1 MKEKHII
8 LMEQQACEYFAL
20 SGKEISDRDLHTEFT
35 ELTNKLADNY
45 TQYETILSFAEA
57 AVVGDDEFS
66 KESSNSLH
74 NIENKEREEVAHLK
88 TAISI
93 GQKMI
98 KKKDLKE
105 ACLKAAKEGNQLE
118 AENKRKEYIQ
128 VSEELSDLLEKNPE
142 AEKIRQKYALKE
154 MESFAR
160 GNNLDIKKLKPLPK
174 VGSKELREL
183 REKNMNEIVKLQD
196 KDLIPIEGARVF
208 VGGLCTGNQIIPEH
222 YFVEVYYGKDD
233 PRNMTLDT
241 FINQRAPV
249 IVSKAVL
256 PGEPHH
262 PGCEGSPSPAE
273 NVVLVE
279 VDGLTQGQLDIITRK
294 KRELEVIEAAK
305 LYHYENYKKNPKY
318 DKDIDPTKPQ
328 LILNWDDRK
337 RPKRLTEEEQLKIA
351 KQLESP
357 KVEEET
363 ALEIKTR
370 KVEKLKDS
378 FKDYINTLKSR
389 GSDYSYGKVESL
401 FSYVGLSGY
410 SKTQKLNAI
419 DHLINQFEGEDA
431 EPLNATDIGALTS
444 GSLGKLVETLL
455 KDKDL
460 GADLKDKLNI
470 KSGPNLS
477 I

>member
-20 SGKEISDRDLHTEFT
+20 SGKEMSDRDLHTEFT
-35 ELTNKLADNY
+35 ELTNRLADDY
-45 TQYETILSFAEA
+45 TQYETILSFAEI
-57 AVVGDDEFS
+57 AVVGEDEFS
-66 KESSNSLH
+66 KESPYSLH
-74 NIENKEREEVAHLK
+74 KSENKEREEIPHLK

-98 KKKDLKE
+98 QIKEVKE
-105 ACLKAAKEGNQLE
+105 AYLKATKEGNKLE
-118 AENKRKEYIQ
+118 AENKRREYFQ
-128 VSEELSDLLEKNPE
+128 VSKELSELLEKNPE

-160 GNNLDIKKLKPLPK
+160 GNSIDIKKLKPLPK

-183 REKNMNEIVKLQD
+183 REKNMEEIVKLQD
-196 KDLIPIEGARVF
+196 KDLIPIDGARVF
-208 VGGLCTGNQIIPEH
+208 VGGICTGNQIVPEH

-262 PGCEGSPSPAE
+262 PGCEGGPSSAE

-279 VDGLTQGQLDIITRK
+279 VGGLTQGQLDIITRK
-294 KRELEVIEAAK
+294 EREPEVIEAAK
-305 LYHYENYKKNPKY
+305 QYHLDNRE
-318 DKDIDPTKPQ
+318 DIDPKKPQ
-328 LILNWDDRK
+328 FILNWDNRK
-337 RPKRLTEEEQLKIA
+337 NPKRLTEEEQLKIA

-363 ALEIKTR
+363 ELEIKIR
-370 KVEKLKDS
+370 IVKKLKDS
-378 FKDYINTLKSR
+378 FKDYINTLNNR
-389 GSDYSYGKVESL
+389 GSDYSYGKVESF

-410 SKTQKLNAI
+410 SKTQKLDAI
-419 DHLINQFEGEDA
+419 EHLINQFEDEDA

-455 KDKDL
+455 KDKEL

>member
-1 MKEKHII
+1 M
-8 LMEQQACEYFAL
+8 
-20 SGKEISDRDLHTEFT
+20 SDRDLHTEFT
-35 ELTNKLADNY
+35 ALTNKLADDY

-66 KESSNSLH
+66 KESPYSLH
-74 NIENKEREEVAHLK
+74 NSENKEREEVPHLK

-98 KKKDLKE
+98 KKKELKE
-105 ACLKAAKEGNQLE
+105 AYLKAAKEGNQLE
-118 AENKRKEYIQ
+118 AENNRREYNH
-128 VSEELSDLLEKNPE
+128 VSEELSELLEKNPE

-154 MESFAR
+154 MVSFAR

-183 REKNMNEIVKLQD
+183 REKNMSEIVKLQD
-196 KDLIPIEGARVF
+196 KDLIKIEGARVF

-222 YFVEVYYGKDD
+222 YFVELYYGKDD

-262 PGCEGSPSPAE
+262 PGCEGSPSSAE

-294 KRELEVIEAAK
+294 KREFDVIEAAK
-305 LYHYENYKKNPKY
+305 HYHQENYKKNSRY

-328 LILNWDDRK
+328 FILNWDNRK
-337 RPKRLTEEEQLKIA
+337 HPKRLTEEEQLKIA

-357 KVEEET
+357 KVEET
-363 ALEIKTR
+363 ALRIKAR
-370 KVEKLKDS
+370 KLEKLKDG
-378 FKDYINTLKSR
+378 FKDYINTLNNRDSN
-389 GSDYSYGKVESL
+389 YSYGKVESL

-410 SKTQKLNAI
+410 SKTQKLDAI
-419 DHLINQFEGEDA
+419 EHLINQFEYEDA
-431 EPLNATDIGALTS
+431 EPLNKTDIGALTS
-444 GSLGKLVETLL
+444 GTLGKVVETLL
-455 KDKDL
+455 SDKEL
-460 GADLKDKLNI
+460 GADLKDKLNL